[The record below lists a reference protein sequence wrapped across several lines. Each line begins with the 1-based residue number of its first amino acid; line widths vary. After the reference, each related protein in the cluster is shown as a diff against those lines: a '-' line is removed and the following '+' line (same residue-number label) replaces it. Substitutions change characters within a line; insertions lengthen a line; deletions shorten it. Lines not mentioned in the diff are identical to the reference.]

1 MLPPEVGTTNSPPS
15 RLMRRVHQVLL
26 IVTFLAFS
34 WLAMMAVHELGHVI
48 GAICTGATV
57 EKVVLHPLAISRTEV
72 GNNRNPL
79 VVIWSGPVIGSLLPL
94 VMLFVFQQAKWTC
107 RPLAKFFAGFCL
119 ATNGAYIGCGSIER
133 IGDAGDLLNHGSPTW
148 TLWLFGVV
156 TIPFGFWLWNGLG
169 PSFGL
174 GTAKGA
180 VNRQLTYLSAG
191 LLALTVLVELCF
203 SPSH

>member
-1 MLPPEVGTTNSPPS
+1 MLSPETGTTNSLPTC
-15 RLMRRVHQVLL
+15 LMRQVHQVLL

-34 WLAMMAVHELGHVI
+34 WLAMMAVHELGHFV
-48 GAICTGATV
+48 GAICTRATV
-57 EKVVLHPLAISRTEV
+57 EKVVLHPLAISRTDV

-79 VVIWSGPVIGSLLPL
+79 VVIWAGPVIGSLTPL
-94 VMLFVFQQAKWTC
+94 VVLFVIRQAKWTC
-107 RPLAKFFAGFCL
+107 WPLAKFFAGFCL
-119 ATNGAYIGCGSIER
+119 AANGAYIGCGSFER
-133 IGDAGDLLNHGSPTW
+133 IGDAGDLLSHGSPAW

-156 TIPFGFWLWNGLG
+156 TIPCGFWLWNGLG

-174 GTAKGA
+174 GAAKGE
-180 VNRQLTYLSAG
+180 VNCRLAYLSAG